1 MENRHQT
8 AAVVGGSIG
17 GLTCALLLERVGFKV
32 AVYERSSSELDGRG
46 GGIVLQPEMLK
57 WFKELSSQDPAQ
69 LATRSDFLRYLGPA
83 NAIEF
88 EEPVEWRF
96 SSWSTLYRALLHDF
110 GTDSYHLGSSVDR
123 IEQDS
128 ENVTL
133 YFENGSRTTAD
144 LVVFADGITST
155 GRRILV
161 PEAQPQYSG
170 YIGWRGTVPEKELSA
185 ETMALLGDALGYCFV
200 EDGHICMY
208 PIPGPSGEIT
218 IGDRLM
224 NYVYY
229 QNVPAGEPLA
239 AMTTDIDGNTGAF
252 SVPKGRVQDHWIG
265 EMKEHAARTLA
276 PAAAELVTSTEEPYI
291 QVIFDVRVP
300 TMAIGRVAVIGDAA
314 FVARPHA
321 AAGSAKVAD
330 DAWALHDAFLRDNS
344 DISDVLKSW
353 QVDRLDLG
361 NQLID
366 RVSLMGRRAQFDHSW
381 DPDDINLRFGLK
393 GGVTQPSY

>member
-17 GLTCALLLERVGFKV
+17 GLTCALLLERVGFQV

-46 GGIVLQPEMLK
+46 GGIVLQPEMLR

-69 LATRSDFLRYLGPA
+69 LATHSDFLRYLGPA
-83 NAIEF
+83 NSIEF

-110 GTDSYHLGSSVDR
+110 GIDRYHLGSSVDR
-123 IEQDS
+123 IEQTS
-128 ENVTL
+128 EDVTL
-133 YFENGSRTTAD
+133 YFENGSHTTAD

-155 GRRILV
+155 GRRLLA
-161 PEAQPQYSG
+161 PEAQPEYSG
-170 YIGWRGTVPEKELSA
+170 YIGWRGTVPETELSA
-185 ETMALLGDALGYCFV
+185 ETMALIGDALGYCFV

-208 PIPGPSGEIT
+208 PIPGPSGEIA

-229 QNVPAGEPLA
+229 QNVPAGDPLTA
-239 AMTTDIDGNTGAF
+239 ITTDIDGNTGAF
-252 SVPKGRVQDHWIG
+252 SVPKGRVQSHWIA
-265 EMKEHAARTLA
+265 EMKEHATQSLA
-276 PAAAELVTSTEEPYI
+276 PAAAELVTSTDEPYI

-300 TMAIGRVAVIGDAA
+300 TMTVGRVAVIGDAA

-330 DAWALHDAFLRDNS
+330 DAWTLHDAFLQDNA
-344 DISDVLKSW
+344 DIPEVLKAW

-381 DPDDINLRFGLK
+381 DPADINLRFGLK